1 MTKHPIFHGK
11 NWYQLNGVGEKSS
24 LNAVMVFF
32 VWGRVACW
40 VKVGRVFGRKHEAL
54 KFWFPSK
61 NTWPHL

>member
-1 MTKHPIFHGK
+1 MAKHPIFHDK
-11 NWYQLNGVGEKSS
+11 NWYQLSGVRGKSS

-32 VWGRVACW
+32 VWSGRACW

-61 NTWPHL
+61 NTWLHL